1 MNLLIAIFLPLLG
14 AAILPALG
22 RRLGPRTGWVAVAF
36 ALVSFLGVAMLIPTA
51 HASRTFAWPWVPS
64 LGLSLVFL
72 ADGLAV
78 FFGLVVSGMGVLIM
92 FYGAF
97 YLDGHY
103 RDHGRFYSYLLL
115 FMSAMLG
122 TVFAGHL
129 LLLFIFWELTGIA
142 SFLLIGFNHDKA
154 ESREGARMALLITSL
169 TGLVM
174 LAGVVLLG
182 QLGGTMN
189 LAELLANPP
198 RDATGFMNLILLL
211 VVIGAFGKSAQ
222 FPFQFWLPNAMAA
235 PTPVSA
241 YLHSATMVKLGVF
254 LCGRL
259 FPVFQQCD
267 WWMPLLAIVAF
278 GTMLLGAVLAFLAVD
293 LKAILAYSTVSQL
306 GLLIGY
312 YGMAPAEGVDFDY
325 LHILNHVFYKGSL
338 FMVAGIVDHAVGTR
352 DIREIGGLWKRA
364 PLLGVIMLIG
374 CAAMAGLPG
383 TTGFVSKE
391 YLLKEVFTQFP
402 AHEYLGWFALG
413 CIVLTSLIKIAFS
426 ARLFHGVFFG
436 PVTDV
441 VKRHYHAPSFG
452 LLLPPLLL
460 AAASVV
466 FGCHPQLLGQLLAT
480 FEVNGLHNRAHGELH
495 LWHGIT
501 RELLTSTALVVAGLA
516 LYAFIYRWRA
526 NDHSIPRALRF
537 DLAFARG
544 LELFGKFTKLVTR
557 GLRSDAPMDYLPVL
571 ISFLILVVGGTLVR
585 TLGPALLDGVWTAPD
600 PLRAM
605 IAGLIVL
612 AVVAVIVLRGWI
624 TQLVCLSVA
633 GFLISFYYVLYR
645 APDLALT
652 QLLVETVTLILVLL
666 LLSRFPRSAEQGE
679 WSQPFS
685 AARRGLNVAL
695 SLGVGALMFALVLVF
710 TREEPASRVGELV
723 LEQTLPLA
731 AGANAVNTTL
741 VDFRGLDTLGEIAVL
756 LITALGCLGL
766 LMRRKRTREEYL
778 SGPKGPAGFGIEHED
793 GEDELSSQNRGA
805 EVRRSV
811 PPHARL
817 QGGTSVVGQAS
828 RLSGEASACHAP
840 LDRRDARP
848 TTRLGLAARILSAL
862 TPRTRN
868 QPEGRP

>member
-1 MNLLIAIFLPLLG
+1 VNLLIAIFLPLLG
-14 AAILPALG
+14 AALLPALG
-22 RRLGPRTGWVAVAF
+22 KRLGPRTGWVAMAF
-36 ALVSFLGVAMLIPTA
+36 ALISFACVAALIPTA
-51 HASRTFAWPWVPS
+51 HEGRTFEWPWVPS
-64 LGLSLVFL
+64 LGLSLLFL

-78 FFGLVVSGMGVLIM
+78 FFGLVVSGMGVMIM

-103 RDHGRFYSYLLL
+103 RDHGRFYSYLLI

-142 SFLLIGFNHDKA
+142 SFLLIGFNHEKT
-154 ESREGARMALLITSL
+154 ESRDGARMALLVTSL
-169 TGLVM
+169 TGLLM

-182 QLGGTMN
+182 QAAGTMN
-189 LAELLANPP
+189 LPELLAHPP
-198 RDATGFMNLILLL
+198 RDATGFLNVILLL
-211 VVIGAFGKSAQ
+211 VVLGAFGKSAQ
-222 FPFQFWLPNAMAA
+222 FPFHFWLPNAMAA

-306 GLLIGY
+306 GFLIGY
-312 YGMAPAEGVDFDY
+312 YGMGPAQGVDFDY

-352 DIREIGGLWKRA
+352 DIREVGGLWQRA
-364 PLLGVIMLIG
+364 PLLGLIALVG

-391 YLLKEVFTQFP
+391 YLLKEVFGQFP
-402 AHEYLGWFALG
+402 AHEYLGWFALV

-441 VKRHYHAPSFG
+441 VKHHYHAPSFG
-452 LLLPPLLL
+452 MLVPPLLL
-460 AAASVV
+460 AAASVL
-466 FGCHPQLLGQLLAT
+466 FGCYPQLLGQLLAT
-480 FEVNGLHNRAHGELH
+480 FEVTGLHNRAHGELH

-537 DLAFARG
+537 DLAFQRG
-544 LELFGKFTKLVTR
+544 LERFSKFTKLLTR
-557 GLRSDAPMDYLPVL
+557 GLRSDAPLDYLPVIL
-571 ISFLILVVGGTLVR
+571 AFLTITVGGALAR
-585 TLGPALLDGVWTAPD
+585 TLGPTLLDGAWGMPDLLRSLTA
-600 PLRAM
+600 A
-605 IAGLIVL
+605 LIVL
-612 AVVAVIVLRGWI
+612 SVVAVIVLRGWI

-666 LLSRFPRSAEQGE
+666 LLSRFPRSAEEGE
-679 WSQPFS
+679 WSRPFS
-685 AARRGLNVAL
+685 VARRGLNIVL
-695 SLGVGALMFALVLVF
+695 SLAVGGLMFALVLVF
-710 TREEPASRVGELV
+710 TREEPAARVGEQILA
-723 LEQTLPLA
+723 QTLPLA

-756 LITALGCLGL
+756 LITTLGCLGL

-793 GEDELSSQNRGA
+793 E
-805 EVRRSV
+805 
-811 PPHARL
+811 
-817 QGGTSVVGQAS
+817 T
-828 RLSGEASACHAP
+828 
-840 LDRRDARP
+840 
-848 TTRLGLAARILSAL
+848 
-862 TPRTRN
+862 
-868 QPEGRP
+868 EGKS